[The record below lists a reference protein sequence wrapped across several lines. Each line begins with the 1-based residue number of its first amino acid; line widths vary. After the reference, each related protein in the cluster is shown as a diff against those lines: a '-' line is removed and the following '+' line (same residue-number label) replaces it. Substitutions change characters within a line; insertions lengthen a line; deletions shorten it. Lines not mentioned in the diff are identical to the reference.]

1 MLRHVARDRG
11 VGVPQHFVV
20 LSTPAVDSGD
30 TAWVLVSAAMVLFMT
45 PGLALFYA
53 GMVRSKNALAMLLQ
67 NVTAIAVVSIVWVL
81 GAYSLAF
88 GPDAFAG
95 VLGTLHFAGFA
106 HPGDAPA
113 GFTLTIP
120 PLAFAVFQMMF
131 AVITLALITGAMAD
145 RLRFGAFLVFAVVW
159 PLAVYAP
166 LAHWFFSPTGF
177 MSKMGALDF
186 AGGNAVEMNCGAAG
200 LAMALLL
207 KARRG
212 WPRDPMHPH
221 NLPLTL
227 TGAGILWFGW
237 FGFNAGSALAADGLA
252 AQAFVSTHLASC
264 GGLLGWLLVEWRRTG
279 RATTLGGASGAIAG
293 LVAITPANGYVSTLP
308 ALLIGAAAGVASVF
322 AIDMKFRFGYDDSL
336 DVVGVHYVGGVVG
349 VLSLGLFASRGVAAG
364 IGHQGLLYGGGVTLL
379 GIQLVSVVV
388 TTLFSFCATYAVG
401 VIIGRFTPLRVTPE
415 QEVEGLDTALHAE
428 TAYDIGSTRAFGRAG
443 A

>member
-1 MLRHVARDRG
+1 M
-11 VGVPQHFVV
+11 PQHF
-20 LSTPAVDSGD
+20 LASFASLDAAQYDSGD
-30 TAWVLVSAAMVLFMT
+30 TAWVLISAAMVLFMT

-81 GAYSLAF
+81 AAYSLAF
-88 GPDAFAG
+88 GPDALGG
-95 VLGTLHFAGFA
+95 VVGNLHFAGFA
-106 HPGDAPA
+106 NPTDNPA
-113 GFTLTIP
+113 GFDTLTIP

-131 AVITLALITGAMAD
+131 AVITLALITGATAD
-145 RLRFGAFLVFAVVW
+145 RLRFGAFVALAVVW
-159 PLAVYAP
+159 PIVVYAP
-166 LAHWFFSPTGF
+166 LAHWYFSPSGF
-177 MSKMGALDF
+177 MFKLGALDF
-186 AGGNAVEMNCGAAG
+186 AGGNVVEMNCGAAG
-200 LAMALLL
+200 LALALLL
-207 KARRG
+207 RARRG
-212 WPRDPMHPH
+212 WPRDAMHPH

-237 FGFNAGSALAADGLA
+237 FGFNAGSALAANGLA

-264 GGLLGWLLVEWRRTG
+264 GGLLGWLVVERLRNG

-308 ALLIGAAAGVASVF
+308 ALLIGVAAGVASVS
-322 AIDMKFRFGYDDSL
+322 AINLKFRFGYDDSL
-336 DVVGVHYVGGVVG
+336 DVVGVHYVGGLVG
-349 VLSLGLFASRGVAAG
+349 ILSLGLFASQGVNSG
-364 IGHQGLLYGGGVTLL
+364 IAHQGLFYGGGIALL
-379 GIQLVSVVV
+379 GIQALSVLV

-401 VIIGRFTPLRVTPE
+401 WVISRFTRLRVTPE

>member
-1 MLRHVARDRG
+1 
-11 VGVPQHFVV
+11 VPQHFLASFVS
-20 LSTPAVDSGD
+20 LATAKYNSGD

-67 NVTAIAVVSIVWVL
+67 NVTAIAVVSIVWVVA
-81 GAYSLAF
+81 AYSLAF
-88 GPDAFAG
+88 GPNTFG
-95 VLGTLHFAGFA
+95 GFIGNLHFVGFA
-106 HPGDAPA
+106 NPNDPPT

-131 AVITLALITGAMAD
+131 AVITLALITGATAD
-145 RLRFGAFLVFAVVW
+145 RLRFGAFVALAIVW

-166 LAHWFFSPTGF
+166 LAHWYFSPDGF
-177 MSKMGALDF
+177 MYRLGALDF

-200 LAMALLL
+200 LALAILL

-212 WPRDPMHPH
+212 WPRDAMHPH

-237 FGFNAGSALAADGLA
+237 FGFNAGSALHADGLA

-264 GGLLGWLLVEWRRTG
+264 GGLLGWLVVERWRNG

-293 LVAITPANGYVSTLP
+293 LVAITPANGYVSTFP
-308 ALLIGAAAGVASVF
+308 ALLIGVAAGVASVY
-322 AIDMKFRFGYDDSL
+322 AINLKFRFGYDDSL
-336 DVVGVHYVGGVVG
+336 DVVGVHYVGGVIG
-349 VLSLGLFASRGVAAG
+349 VVSLGLFASHGVNDS
-364 IGHQGLLYGGGVTLL
+364 ITHQGLLYGGGLTLL
-379 GIQLVSVVV
+379 GIQLLSVLV

-401 VIIGRFTPLRVTPE
+401 WLINRVMRLRVTPE